1 MLTFLKYALAL
12 LALLILFALW
22 FIHQPQMDPL
32 MTEARRKRIE
42 ASPHYVN
49 GEFVPIHPHTPV
61 EASGDFW
68 KEFLFPTPGKTIP
81 KGAMISVKTDLKS
94 LDPAKDVVVWLGH
107 SSFYMQ
113 LHGKKILIDPI
124 NDLYAAPV
132 PWIDKAMDG
141 SRLYGPEDIPDDI
154 DVMVLSHDHWD
165 HLDYD
170 FVRAIEPK
178 VKHVVTGLGNGGY
191 YEKWGYPLSKIHE
204 EDWWTPVEIDEDLT
218 VYVLPTR
225 HFSGRLL
232 RRNQT
237 LFASFAFVTPDKRV
251 YYTGDGGYDD
261 RFGEIGDKLGPFDL
275 ALVED
280 GQYNTAWHSVHMLP
294 EESAKAA
301 EELRAQSVIPCHNG
315 KYALA
320 PHTWKEPYERIVK
333 ASEGKSYHLLTP
345 KMGEVVEIGNRNQ
358 HFARWWE
365 EMD

>member
-12 LALLILFALW
+12 LALLLALGLW
-22 FIHQPQMDPL
+22 FISCPQMDPL
-32 MTEARRKRIE
+32 MTAERKARIA

-49 GEFVPIHPHTPV
+49 GEFVPVHAH
-61 EASGDFW
+61 EAVKPTGDFW
-68 KEFLFPTPGKTIP
+68 KEFLFPTPGRTIP
-81 KGAMISVKTDLKS
+81 KGAVISQKTDLKS
-94 LDPAKDVVVWLGH
+94 LDPQKDIVVWLGH

-141 SRLYGPEDIPDDI
+141 SRVYGPEDLPDDI

-204 EDWWTPVEIDEDLT
+204 EDWGTAVKIDEGLT
-218 VYVLPTR
+218 VHVLPTR

-232 RRNQT
+232 HRNQT
-237 LFASFAFVTPDKRV
+237 LFASFAFVTPSKRV

-261 RFGEIGDKLGPFDL
+261 RFREIGEKLGLFDL

-280 GQYNTAWHSVHMLP
+280 GQYNEAWHTVHMLP
-294 EESAKAA
+294 EEAARAA
-301 EELRAQSVIPCHNG
+301 EELHARAVIPCHNG

-320 PHTWKEPYERIVK
+320 LHTWKEPYERITE
-333 ASEGKSYHLLTP
+333 ASKGKSYRLLTP
-345 KMGEVVEIGNRNQ
+345 MIGELVEIGNNQ
-358 HFARWWE
+358 QTFARWWE
-365 EMD
+365 GME